1 MKGCLVSDSR
11 GDANILFRHQ
21 HQVLKTNM
29 KGIFSPKVVG
39 VSGMAW
45 IFQRHHCWK
54 RLSLQKT
61 GHSLPPKVFFY
72 GIVFNSYR
80 THIKGSLGQ
89 FELLKLEGLCQDF
102 R

>member
-39 VSGMAW
+39 FSGMAW
-45 IFQRHHCWK
+45 VFQRHHCWK

-61 GHSLPPKVFFY
+61 GQSLPPKVFFM
-72 GIVFNSYR
+72 
-80 THIKGSLGQ
+80 
-89 FELLKLEGLCQDF
+89 ELYLIRIELTSQGAWVSSSC
-102 R
+102 